1 MKSNSTSGVRSLSR
15 RALSAAA
22 VAGVAGLGLSTAAA
36 AATAGDEAIATAA
49 PDNGD
54 STEVSGVQVDGKKAQ
69 AASPKITAPLRD
81 TPKSI
86 TVIPRDLIDQ
96 TGSVSLVDALRTV
109 PGITFGAGEGG
120 NPVGDRPFLR
130 GYDAQSATY
139 VDGLRDIGAQS
150 REVFNVENVE
160 VVKGATGSYGGRG
173 GAGGGIFINNKA
185 PTLKDSIGGQVAV
198 GTADYKRATFDVN
211 HVVAEGVAVRLNLMV
226 HDAGVDGRDVVK
238 YSRWGVAPSV
248 AFGLGTDNRIV
259 VSYYHMQS
267 DDIPDSGIPYNNPTF
282 VARSDGRA
290 RVYET
295 GDGQPLLVDRSVW
308 YGVKGRDFRRE
319 RVDMGTVRFE
329 HDFGDSLHL
338 RNTTRY
344 AETAQDYIW
353 TQPDDSKG
361 NIYYGLVWRRP
372 NSRVS
377 EVTTVTNQTDFYGKF
392 LTGAI
397 EHNFAIGLE
406 LSREEGENDSYN
418 VLYNG
423 LSAST
428 SAYTTCNAAAIA
440 AYLCTTLSNPNTNDP
455 FTGVITRV
463 NNPNNSRTITKSL
476 YAFDTIEFDEHWQVN
491 LGLRYDS
498 YDSRY
503 ISNRNTTTNLR
514 TTSERKDDLVN
525 YQAAVV
531 YKPTGASALY
541 LSYATASTP
550 SGNALAQGS
559 ESSALSTVANSDLA
573 PEENHT
579 LEGGAKW
586 DVFGGKLSLTGA
598 VFEVK
603 TTNSRIQTTATTYA
617 MAGEKR
623 VRGFEI
629 GASGSVTDK
638 WDVFGGYT
646 YLDAIIV
653 KAGPEGT
660 TYGLASGARFP
671 NTPKNSFALQTTYE
685 VTPKIKI
692 GAGANYMDKVMGST
706 NSANTTNAFK
716 WVPDYWR
723 FDANAS
729 YQINANLM
737 ARLNIQNLTDEV
749 YYTQA
754 YPTHYATIAPGRS
767 AVLSLNAKF

>member
-1 MKSNSTSGVRSLSR
+1 MRNTSTQGVRSLSR

-22 VAGVAGLGLSTAAA
+22 VAGVAGLGLSAAA
-36 AATAGDEAIATAA
+36 SAATVADEPVATAA

-54 STEVSGVQVDGKKAQ
+54 TTEVSGVQVDSKKAQ

-96 TGSVSLVDALRTV
+96 TGSVSLVEALRTV

-139 VDGLRDIGAQS
+139 VDGLRDIGSQS

-173 GAGGGIFINNKA
+173 GAGGGVFINNKA

-211 HVVAEGVAVRLNLMV
+211 HVVAEGVAVRLNLMA
-226 HDAGVDGRDVVK
+226 HDAGVDGRDEVH
-238 YSRWGVAPSV
+238 YSRWGVAPSI
-248 AFGLGTDNRIV
+248 AFGLDTDTRIV

-282 VARSDGRA
+282 VARTDGRA
-290 RVYET
+290 RVYQT
-295 GDGQPLLVDRSVW
+295 GDGQPLLADRSAW

-329 HDFGDSLHL
+329 HDFGDNLHL

-344 AETAQDYIW
+344 AETGQDYIW

-377 EVTTVTNQTDFYGKF
+377 EVTTLTNQTDFYGKF
-392 LTGAI
+392 QTGSI
-397 EHNFAIGLE
+397 QHNFATGLE

-418 VLYNG
+418 VYYNG
-423 LSAST
+423 ALAST
-428 SAYTTCNAAAIA
+428 FSSCSAAAIA
-440 AYLCTTLSNPNTNDP
+440 AYVCTTLANPNTSDP
-455 FTGVITRV
+455 FTGTISRV
-463 NNPNNSRTITKSL
+463 NNPNNSRTVTKSI
-476 YAFDTIEFDEHWQVN
+476 YGFDTIEFDEHWQVN

-498 YDSRY
+498 YDARY
-503 ISNRNTTTNLR
+503 VSARATTTPFAR
-514 TTSERKDDLVN
+514 STYERKDDLLN

-531 YKPTGASALY
+531 YKPTTAGAIY

-550 SGNALAQGS
+550 AGNALNQGS
-559 ESSALSTVANSDLA
+559 DGNALSSTVNANLS
-573 PEENHT
+573 PEENAT
-579 LEGGAKW
+579 LEAGAKW

-603 TTNSRIQTTATTYA
+603 TTNARITQTDGTVA

-623 VRGFEI
+623 VRGYEL
-629 GASGSVTDK
+629 GASGSITDK

-646 YLDAIIV
+646 YLDAILV
-653 KAGPEGT
+653 KNGG
-660 TYGLASGARFP
+660 SGAAAGLTDGMQFP
-671 NTPKNSFALQTTYE
+671 NTPKHSFAVQTTYE
-685 VTPKIKI
+685 VLPKLKV
-692 GAGANYMDKVMGST
+692 GLGANYQAKVMG
-706 NSANTTNAFK
+706 NASATTPK

-723 FDANAS
+723 FDANAT
-729 YQINANLM
+729 YTINQNLS

-754 YPTHYATIAPGRS
+754 YASHYATIAPGRS